1 MLRASVVAACV
12 VVASASTSAE
22 ILQQILVKVNGEIVT
37 KTDFEQRQVSA
48 LRQRNQ
54 QFSNDDEVRTAIVE
68 VTPALILEA
77 VDELLIIQRG
87 RELGYRMTD
96 ENFTRILGQIRTENK
111 IESDEQFEAALKQ
124 EGMTLADLRKSLE
137 RQMLVS
143 QVQQQEILGKI
154 AVTEA
159 ESQAYYKEH
168 QNEFTTTPS
177 VTVREILV
185 AVTPTKDAAGNLSV
199 NVGADDEAKAK
210 AEALRARVVGGED
223 FGQLAG
229 VESESP
235 SKANGGLIGPIS
247 PAELSTEL
255 AKLLQTMKVGE
266 VSVPIRGSRGYQI
279 FKLESSIPAVT
290 ESFDQARDKISD
302 RVADGKRRIEFLK
315 YVDRLRAQAIIE
327 WKNEE
332 LEKAYQQALT
342 ERSKTAQ

>member
-12 VVASASTSAE
+12 IAASASVSAE

-54 QFSNDDEVRTAIVE
+54 QFANDEEVRKAIVE

-77 VDELLIIQRG
+77 IDELLIIQRG

-143 QVQQQEILGKI
+143 QVQQQEVLGKI

-168 QNEFTTTPS
+168 QQEFTTTPS

-185 AVTPTKDAAGNLSV
+185 AVAPTKDAAGNLSV
-199 NVGADDEAKAK
+199 NVGADDDAKAK
-210 AEALRARVVGGED
+210 AEALRARAVAGED
-223 FGQLAG
+223 FGQMAG
-229 VESESP
+229 AESESP

-247 PAELSTEL
+247 PAELSAEL
-255 AKLLQTMKVGE
+255 AQLLQTMKVGQ
-266 VSVPIRGSRGYQI
+266 VSAPIRSSRGYQI
-279 FKLESSIPAVT
+279 FKLESSTPAVT
-290 ESFDQARDKISD
+290 ESFDQAREKISD
-302 RVADGKRRIEFLK
+302 RVADGKRRVEFLK

-327 WKNEE
+327 WKNDE

-342 ERSKTAQ
+342 DRSTTAQ